1 MTAAAYDLLW
11 VTLPILVLALVA
23 SIPGNVPPSIVCDFL
38 AFLKPVKRSVLASF
52 LAVSLPKASNERSII
67 IGTLNATD
75 CCLIDHIDREK
86 EAT

>member
-38 AFLKPVKRSVLASF
+38 AFLKPAKRSVLASF
-52 LAVSLPKASNERSII
+52 FGGLPSKSEQ
-67 IGTLNATD
+67 
-75 CCLIDHIDREK
+75 
-86 EAT
+86 